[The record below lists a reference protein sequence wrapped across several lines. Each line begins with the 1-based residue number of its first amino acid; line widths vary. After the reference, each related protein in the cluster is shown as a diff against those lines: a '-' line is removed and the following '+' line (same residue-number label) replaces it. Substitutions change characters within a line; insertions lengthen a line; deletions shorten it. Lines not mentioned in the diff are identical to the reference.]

1 MNYINLHLN
10 RLTYININ
18 NWCYD
23 LLVGLLL
30 NVEHRVFYCNIFQQ
44 LRILRQVRK
53 NLWKI
58 TSIDWQWLTDMGKL
72 LPWENPLFTLTYIE
86 RCINFDIIL
95 SQKHIYNK
103 ILSWNYMQSI
113 EFFENKVY
121 FRTIHLSRWNVRS
134 IVTIVSCNDMQYIL
148 LPWSGFY
155 HCKILLIIS

>member
-1 MNYINLHLN
+1 M
-10 RLTYININ
+10 RRFDTYININ
-18 NWCYD
+18 DWCYN

-30 NVEHRVFYCNIFQQ
+30 NVEQRVFYSNIFQQ

-95 SQKHIYNK
+95 SQKHIYNE
-103 ILSWNYMQSI
+103 ISSWNYMQLI
-113 EFFENKVY
+113 RFFVFLSVFLCNLVLSKESNKMLLHTFDELKTY
-121 FRTIHLSRWNVRS
+121 FNAIHLSR
-134 IVTIVSCNDMQYIL
+134 
-148 LPWSGFY
+148 
-155 HCKILLIIS
+155 

>member
-1 MNYINLHLN
+1 MI
-10 RLTYININ
+10 RRFDTYININ
-18 NWCYD
+18 DWCYN

-30 NVEHRVFYCNIFQQ
+30 NVEQRVFYSNIFQQ

-103 ILSWNYMQSI
+103 ILSWNYMQLIIFFLWLRAFLCNLFSSI
-113 EFFENKVY
+113 EPNRMLLHMFNEIEREKLRY
-121 FRTIHLSRWNVRS
+121 FKF
-134 IVTIVSCNDMQYIL
+134 IV
-148 LPWSGFY
+148 
-155 HCKILLIIS
+155 

>member
-1 MNYINLHLN
+1 M
-10 RLTYININ
+10 RRFDTYININ
-18 NWCYD
+18 DWCYN

-30 NVEHRVFYCNIFQQ
+30 NVEQRVFYSNIFQQ

-95 SQKHIYNK
+95 SQKYIYHK
-103 ILSWNYMQSI
+103 ISSWNYMQLI
-113 EFFENKVY
+113 RFFVFLRVFLCNLVLSKESNK
-121 FRTIHLSRWNVRS
+121 
-134 IVTIVSCNDMQYIL
+134 ML
-148 LPWSGFY
+148 LHTFDE
-155 HCKILLIIS
+155 L